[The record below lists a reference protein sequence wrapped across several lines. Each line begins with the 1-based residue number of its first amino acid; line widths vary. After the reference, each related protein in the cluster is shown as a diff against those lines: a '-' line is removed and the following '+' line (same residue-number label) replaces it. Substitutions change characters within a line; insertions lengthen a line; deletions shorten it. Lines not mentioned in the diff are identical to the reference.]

1 MKNTLELQL
10 RALRPPRIRNRTT
23 AGLPELVDVWA
34 IHRCDRSSREWA
46 IAVKF
51 GREMVEAGLK
61 IGTGT
66 LFTVKGHLDQ
76 SKYVSEGK
84 TTYSTFIWAEEIS
97 DVVPSMRSRTTSA
110 TPDLPNF
117 PDPESD
123 ESNPQ
128 PENHHA

>member
-1 MKNTLELQL
+1 MKNTLALQL
-10 RALRPPRIRNRTT
+10 RALRPPRVLKTSD

-34 IHRCDRSSREWA
+34 MHRCDRSSKEWP

-51 GREMVEAGLK
+51 GREMVETGLK
-61 IGTGT
+61 IGKGT

-76 SKYVSEGK
+76 NKHTTEGR
-84 TTYSTFIWAEEIS
+84 TTYYTFIWAEEIS
-97 DVVPSMRSRTTSA
+97 DVVPSMKGRTTSS

-117 PDPESD
+117 PDPEAD
-123 ESNPQ
+123 QSNPQ